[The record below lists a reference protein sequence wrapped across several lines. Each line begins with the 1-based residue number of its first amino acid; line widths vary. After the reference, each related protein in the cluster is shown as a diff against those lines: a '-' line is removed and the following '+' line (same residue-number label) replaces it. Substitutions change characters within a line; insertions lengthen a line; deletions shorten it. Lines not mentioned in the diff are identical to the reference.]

1 MRKLGYVV
9 ILIVCLGAGL
19 GVGILRRNRRN
30 AAGGGGGDGLTIGE
44 AKPIGTGLSGS
55 LLADAGSSPTPGDAA
70 VTPASGAATPE
81 STLAS
86 ADATPVD
93 DMSGGRSFGGGAT
106 ADPVV
111 ADKPRKQHS
120 GGGSDGAA
128 TTFSDNGSSGSGSVS
143 SSDLPPVPDR
153 QVIDGSSR
161 GKEVFDNPPPT
172 EKPRK
177 GKKGTNVAS
186 VEPVAAAT
194 PADDLGD
201 LPVIDDPA
209 AGATSASNLPP
220 PDPQPTFETQ
230 VAMINNAPGDLTF
243 PSGSGASL
251 RKISQRQNGD
261 KSVVKIERSGGM
273 KYEVFR
279 VKPNKVL
286 IDFEETSVPGDA
298 QQIGGSAH
306 VKEISARYIKNSG
319 GGIPRARVQ
328 ILLTDE
334 KLPNIDC
341 QNVGDSVECTIGGAS
356 EKF

>member
-19 GVGILRRNRRN
+19 GVGILRRSRRN
-30 AAGGGGGDGLTIGE
+30 AAGGGGDGLTIGD
-44 AKPIGTGLSGS
+44 AKPIGTGMSGS
-55 LLADAGSSPTPGDAA
+55 LLADAGSTPSLGDAA
-70 VTPASGAATPE
+70 GTPASGAATPE

-120 GGGSDGAA
+120 SGGSDGAA
-128 TTFSDNGSSGSGSVS
+128 TTFSDNGSSGSVS
-143 SSDLPPVPDR
+143 SNDLPPVADH

-177 GKKGTNVAS
+177 GGKKGTNVAS
-186 VEPVAAAT
+186 ADPVAVAT

-209 AGATSASNLPP
+209 AGATKASNLPP

-243 PSGSGASL
+243 PSGSGAAL

-341 QNVGDSVECTIGGAS
+341 QNVGDSVECTIGGAT